1 MWIIN
6 SYVNIELDKAIEKY
20 NEINEN
26 ITKEIM
32 NESKKYQETL
42 TDSYKH
48 MGTSK
53 KPQISHHIFLY

>member
-6 SYVNIELDKAIEKY
+6 SYVNIDLDKATEKY

-26 ITKEIM
+26 ITKDIM

-48 MGTSK
+48 ISEEVFK
-53 KPQISHHIFLY
+53 KYNKIINN

>member
-1 MWIIN
+1 MYI
-6 SYVNIELDKAIEKY
+6 NIELDKAIEKY

-26 ITKEIM
+26 ITKEIL

-48 MGTSK
+48 ISEEVFK
-53 KPQISHHIFLY
+53 KYNKIKNN